1 MEVINALPNIAVMV
15 LIVSTML
22 AAGLGTTVAAWEE
35 RFVI

>member
-1 MEVINALPNIAVMV
+1 MEVINALLNIAVMV

-22 AAGLGTTVAAWEE
+22 PAGLGTTVAAWEE